1 MNKLV
6 LFALVVAVAVA
17 LANGQTAASKVVGL
31 IVELKA
37 KVMADGKQQQ
47 QSYDKYA
54 CWCEKTLG
62 LKAAA
67 ISEAK
72 TLIDEQQTTILKTKG
87 GVGTHTAEIAQLT
100 KDIAA
105 NQEATKDAT
114 SMRSEA
120 NKAYDT
126 ERTESEQSIG
136 ALEAAIGVLTGAGE
150 GKKFLQ
156 TYQEAQ
162 LLSVVAGVRGVLRK
176 EKAK

>member
-17 LANGQTAASKVVGL
+17 LANGQTAISRVVNL

-37 KVMADGKQQQ
+37 KVEADGKEQQ

-62 LKAAA
+62 LKAAS

-72 TLIDEQQTTILKTKG
+72 TSIDEQQTLILKLKG
-87 GVGTHTAEIAQLT
+87 ELGTHTAEIAQLK
-100 KDIAA
+100 KDVAA
-105 NQEATKDAT
+105 NGAAQKEATE
-114 SMRSEA
+114 MRKESNA
-120 NKAYDT
+120 AYDT

-150 GKKFLQ
+150 GKFLQ
-156 TYQEAQ
+156 T
-162 LLSVVAGVRGVLRK
+162 GKKLR
-176 EKAK
+176 